1 MKLIK
6 EFLADRSA
14 NTAVEYGMLSVLFV
28 LGVIGA
34 WASIGNNIAGTMT
47 DTANV
52 FNAVE

>member
-14 NTAVEYGMLSVLFV
+14 NTAVEYGVLSVLFV

-34 WASIGNNIAGTMT
+34 WASIGNNVAGTMT
-47 DTANV
+47 DAANV
-52 FNAVE
+52 FDAAD